1 MKKTKEFIYT
11 VKQNLILYF
20 NLLLMSTSI
29 KKTVVVF
36 LLVMYKLS

>member
-20 NLLLMSTSI
+20 NLLSMSTSI
-29 KKTVVVF
+29 KKTVVGF